1 MDNSNGTKKL
11 LSVLAHPDDESFGM
25 GGTLALYAKQGVQ
38 TYLICATRGE
48 AGSLD
53 EDCLEGFASIA
64 ERRESELRCAAGSL
78 GLRGV
83 YFLGYRDSGM
93 AGSPDNSNPQALAA
107 QPLEQVAARIV
118 RHIREIKPQVVVTFD
133 PIGGYKHPDHI
144 AIHKATVLA
153 FKLAGEKT
161 FVDGLPPYQP
171 QKLYYHT
178 FPKTMLRW
186 MVRLAPLMGMDP
198 KHMGRNKDMNFAELV
213 AEADFP
219 IHARINYHSVQA
231 EKDAAAACHESQL
244 GGGFARPGLISVLM
258 HLIGNRDSYM
268 RAEPPVVNGTKEK
281 DLFEGVMVEV
291 QTKA

>member
-1 MDNSNGTKKL
+1 MDNSTGTKKL
-11 LSVLAHPDDESFGM
+11 LAVLAHPDDESFGM
-25 GGTLALYAKQGVQ
+25 GGTLALYAKQGIQ
-38 TYLICATRGE
+38 TYLVCATRGE

-53 EDCLEGFASIA
+53 EDCLEGFNSIA
-64 ERRESELRCAAGSL
+64 ERRESELRCAAGIL
-78 GLRGV
+78 GLSGV

-93 AGSPDNSNPQALAA
+93 AGSPDNAHPEALAA
-107 QPLEQVAARIV
+107 QPLEQVAARII

-153 FKLAGEKT
+153 FKLAGDKT
-161 FVDGLPPYQP
+161 FQNGLPPYQP

-219 IHARINYHSVQA
+219 IHARVNFRRVQA
-231 EKDAAAACHESQL
+231 EKDAAAACHASQL
-244 GGGFARPGLISVLM
+244 GGAFARRGVISLIMRLV
-258 HLIGNRDSYM
+258 GNSDNYM
-268 RAEPPVVNGTKEK
+268 RAEPPVTNGLREK
-281 DLFEGVMVEV
+281 DLFEGVVAGI
-291 QTKA
+291 QDQA